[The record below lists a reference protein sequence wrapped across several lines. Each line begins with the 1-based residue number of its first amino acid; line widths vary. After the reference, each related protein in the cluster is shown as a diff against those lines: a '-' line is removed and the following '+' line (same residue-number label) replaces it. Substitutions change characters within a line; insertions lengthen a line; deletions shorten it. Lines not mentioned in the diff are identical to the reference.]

1 MHLLAIT
8 GGTLHELL
16 KNGVLKL
23 SWQTVAEKPKRMEVV
38 RKSCVTRQIDITEK
52 IELCDG

>member
-1 MHLLAIT
+1 MLVHLLAIT

-23 SWQTVAEKPKRMEVV
+23 SCQNGRRETKENGGCAEVM
-38 RKSCVTRQIDITEK
+38 CQ
-52 IELCDG
+52 